1 MASNRREEPKEV
13 RIPRI
18 PDEVIFGVEVDED
31 HYNSCDE
38 DDDGRLLVTEA
49 SEEDC
54 RALRKEWEMESEA
67 QTISNTDENLA
78 ENGAKNQNDAEEDD
92 EDEDIEK
99 PRPKT
104 SIADHY
110 FKKERL
116 VWFSFDLETIKSGI
130 VQISCTC
137 ARFSATGEAEKET
150 DEFNKYVNPGE
161 SAICDD
167 RSFTVHDLHANDSR
181 IKDADDIETVWIQFC
196 EYVNRHMGKLQR
208 GVLVAWS
215 GESCDMTWIYKL
227 CQAPF
232 SKLSL
237 PNKLKF
243 FMDPSKVIQE

>member
-13 RIPRI
+13 RI

-38 DDDGRLLVTEA
+38 DDDGRLLITEA

-110 FKKERL
+110 FKRERL

-130 VQISCTC
+130 V
-137 ARFSATGEAEKET
+137 RFH
-150 DEFNKYVNPGE
+150 
-161 SAICDD
+161 
-167 RSFTVHDLHANDSR
+167 VH
-181 IKDADDIETVWIQFC
+181 
-196 EYVNRHMGKLQR
+196 
-208 GVLVAWS
+208 VLVFQLQVKPKKKLTSSTSMSIREKAQF
-215 GESCDMTWIYKL
+215 GIIDRLLFMVYMRMTRELKMQMI
-227 CQAPF
+227 
-232 SKLSL
+232 SKLFGY
-237 PNKLKF
+237 NF
-243 FMDPSKVIQE
+243 VIM